1 MIKKNIK
8 YILISLL
15 VFIPMLIGIYYYNVL
30 PEILP
35 TRFNFNGE
43 VEAYTNKRS
52 YIIYFPLGMFILSL
66 FNIFF
71 IKSDPK
77 NRKSKNKIIGIVVWV
92 IPIMTNI
99 IMLATFYSAL
109 NKNVFN
115 ISIIIKIFIAIS
127 FIIIGN
133 YLPKTNQ
140 NYTIGIRTP
149 WSLNNEENWNKT
161 HRLGGKIF
169 ILSAVLILISIYEKL
184 NFMIVVSMG
193 IIIIPIIYS
202 YYLYHIS
209 EK

>member
-15 VFIPMLIGIYYYNVL
+15 VFIPMLIGIYYYDIL
-30 PEILP
+30 PDMLP

-43 VEAYTNKRS
+43 IEAYTYKRN
-52 YIIYFPLGMFILSL
+52 YIIYFPLGMFFLNL
-66 FNIFF
+66 FSIFF
-71 IKSDPK
+71 IKLDPK
-77 NRKSKNKIIGIVVWV
+77 NRKSKNKIIGIIVWT

-99 IMLATFYSAL
+99 IMLATYYSVL
-109 NKNVFN
+109 NKSIFN
-115 ISIIIKIFIAIS
+115 MSSIIKVFLALL
-127 FIIIGN
+127 FIIMGN
-133 YLPKTNQ
+133 YLPKTKQ

-169 ILSAVLILISIYEKL
+169 IFSALLILVSIYEKL
-184 NFMIVVSMG
+184 SFMIIVG
-193 IIIIPIIYS
+193 IFLIIIPVIYS